1 MFIFSILYLKQSTH
15 YFNPDSFC
23 CSMADVSKLQS
34 LNNDITLYAA
44 KSTFE
49 SSTLSINDAT
59 ANSTALPNN
68 EASGNPIDEVL
79 TKRITNPTLVDEEI
93 TYYKQYLSKLKF
105 LYLEQETRDKFLRR
119 VLIDK
124 KLDISNEE
132 ITTITEEN
140 NESKANL
147 KQLKGQID
155 AVISKIE
162 GLTNEIIESNHTYRQ
177 KLTEIN
183 GLTTE
188 IDQMDA
194 QLNGIINEIENNE
207 DNLLLFN
214 LQKSVG
220 NFTVVNFEKI
230 LEISNHQLTTNITQY
245 QALSEQIETKF
256 AEHSDKANLIAE
268 LNLALQSLID
278 SGSSAPD
285 TNNESQIWAH
295 LLNQLN
301 QLLETLLNESI
312 SLVRIGDVYQLQLEN
327 YKIVL
332 TSGLTIVNIAPSTAK
347 LARLAEAINDTSL
360 SLSRWEKFLSLL
372 AILTEPRGL

>member
-1 MFIFSILYLKQSTH
+1 MAFI
-15 YFNPDSFC
+15 
-23 CSMADVSKLQS
+23 SKLQS

-79 TKRITNPTLVDEEI
+79 TKRISNPTLIDEEI
-93 TYYKQYLSKLKF
+93 AYYKQYLSKLKF

-119 VLIDK
+119 ILIDK
-124 KLDISNEE
+124 RLDISNEE

-140 NESKANL
+140 NELKANL
-147 KQLKGQID
+147 KQLKGEID
-155 AVISKIE
+155 TVISKIE
-162 GLTNEIIESNHTYRQ
+162 GLTNEIIESNQIYRQ
-177 KLTEIN
+177 KSTEIN

-188 IDQMDA
+188 IDQMNA
-194 QLNGIINEIENNE
+194 QLTGLINEIENNE

-214 LQKSVG
+214 LQKSVR
-220 NFTVVNFEKI
+220 NFTVVNFDRI
-230 LEISNHQLTTNITQY
+230 LEISNHQLTSNITQY
-245 QALSEQIETKF
+245 QALSEQIEAKF
-256 AEHSDKANLIAE
+256 AEHSGKANIISE

-285 TNNESQIWAH
+285 TSNESQIWAH

-301 QLLETLLNESI
+301 QLLETLLSESI

-332 TSGLTIVNIAPSTAK
+332 TSGLTIINIAPSTAK
-347 LARLAEAINDTSL
+347 RARLAETINDSR
-360 SLSRWEKFLSLL
+360 LSRWEKFLALL